1 MAASIPQACTVAFFA
16 CRKGRDEVFETFNF
30 QFDPT
35 NLVASKM
42 AKAEFDYSFA
52 GLDRVDIAVVGGLTP
67 SSLTGLLIDNVQYRA
82 YSK

>member
-1 MAASIPQACTVAFFA
+1 
-16 CRKGRDEVFETFNF
+16 
-30 QFDPT
+30 
-35 NLVASKM
+35 M

-52 GLDRVDIAVVGGLTP
+52 GLDRADIAVVGGLTP